1 MDNLKIFKKAL
12 LIRRV
17 EETLL
22 DLFNKGLMNGTV
34 HTCIGQEFSGVAIS
48 EYLSKDDYVLS
59 NHRGHGHYISRTEDI
74 KGLFAEVTGRKTGC
88 SGGIGGS
95 QHLFAHH
102 FFSNGIQGGMT
113 PIGAGIALAQTFK
126 KTNNIVV
133 SYIGDGTFGEG
144 ILYETFNISSK
155 WNLPLLFVVENNE
168 ISQSTSIFQT
178 MSGSIEKRSNAFDI
192 KYLTAETN
200 EVEKLFEIVKEAV
213 EYVRENNKPLILE
226 IKTNRLF
233 SHSKGDDNRDFN
245 QVNSLKEKDPIN
257 KFAKSNPE
265 AYNKFL
271 SEINASID
279 QALESAL
286 SDELLTEYVN
296 KKSFEYKKVTYKSIE
311 ENPNKRGNELIYDG
325 LKHLFSTNDDFVL
338 LGEDIE
344 TSNSYNPGEYGGAF
358 KVTRDL
364 SLLFQERIKNTPI
377 SEAAITG
384 IGTGLALAGM
394 KPIVEIMFG
403 DFSTLIFDQLI
414 QHACKFRLMYNNQ
427 IEVPLIIRTPM
438 GGGRGYG
445 PTHSQSI
452 EKHFLGITD
461 LSLVALNHRIN
472 PEPIFSNI
480 LTKINHPHLIIENKL
495 VYTQKV
501 NDKSILGYSIL
512 SSDEDF
518 PTVCITPEDE
528 TSDCTILCYG
538 GVLQS
543 VEDILTTVFEEEEI
557 SCEVICPMLINP
569 INIAP
574 IIDSVNKSKRL
585 LIIEEGTSVS
595 AWGSEILA
603 LLTEHNIVLKKMIRM
618 GNNTIIP
625 CSGVAEKNLL
635 PNNKTIIENINRL
648 FL

>member
-200 EVEKLFEIVKEAV
+200 EVEKLFEIAREAV

>member
-338 LGEDIE
+338 IGEDIE